1 MEYTLISKAL
11 TGSNCTY
18 SHERIRYSTATALH
32 INRIL
37 DLSNEFADKNT
48 LKLWQV
54 EKGLRAIAKN
64 HSITFDEAAKVL
76 RNAIEKNY
84 GNGKL
89 KDFFRGKL

>member
-1 MEYTLISKAL
+1 MEYTLISKSL

-64 HSITFDEAAKVL
+64 HSITFDEAARFYETPL
-76 RNAIEKNY
+76 RKITAMEN
-84 GNGKL
+84 
-89 KDFFRGKL
+89 